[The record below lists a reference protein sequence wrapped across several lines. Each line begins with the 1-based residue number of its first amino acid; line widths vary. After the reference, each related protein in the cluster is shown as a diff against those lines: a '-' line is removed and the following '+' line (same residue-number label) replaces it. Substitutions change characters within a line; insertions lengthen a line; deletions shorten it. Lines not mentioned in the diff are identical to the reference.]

1 MKKSKKS
8 SEPTAQVKFD
18 LHGYPVEI
26 AFKLCR
32 STLEVYKNKGFRHVE
47 VITGKSGIIRK
58 EFPFWMENLGYNA
71 KVSSHDGSFIVS
83 FPKMN

>member
-8 SEPTAQVKFD
+8 KPLEAQVTFD

-32 STLEVYKNKGFRHVE
+32 STLEVYRNKGFKNVE
-47 VITGKSGIIRK
+47 VITGKSGVIRK
-58 EFPFWMENLGYNA
+58 EFPFWMENLGYKAIVA
-71 KVSSHDGSFIVS
+71 KHDGSFIVS
-83 FPKMN
+83 FPKAN